1 MTGDDATLA
10 QPLRGSDPRQLGR
23 YRLLRRL
30 GEGGMGVVYLAA
42 APDGPLVAVK
52 AIRGDVADDPE
63 FRRRF
68 RSEVAR
74 ARQVPPFCTAEVLD
88 ADPDHDPPYLVVEY
102 VDGPSL
108 ADAIRERGRF
118 TSANLHG
125 LAIGVATA
133 LTAIHG
139 AGVIHRDLKPSNVLL
154 APGSPKVIDFGIARA
169 MRGSAGHTRTDQVMG
184 TVGYMAPER
193 FGP

>member
-1 MTGDDATLA
+1 VSGETRTRGT
-10 QPLRGSDPRQLGR
+10 PLRGGDPQRLGA
-23 YRLLRRL
+23 YELVSRL

-42 APDGPLVAVK
+42 DANGRLGALK
-52 AIRGDVADDPE
+52 LIRSDLADEPE

-68 RSEVAR
+68 RSEVTR
-74 ARQVPPFCTAEVLD
+74 AAEVPPFCTAEVLD

-108 ADAIRERGRF
+108 AEVVVDRGPL
-118 TSANLHG
+118 SASNLYA

-139 AGVIHRDLKPSNVLL
+139 AGVIHRDLKPRNVLL
-154 APGSPKVIDFGIARA
+154 APGSPKARRPPPRPA
-169 MRGSAGHTRTDQVMG
+169 SSPSRPT
-184 TVGYMAPER
+184 
-193 FGP
+193 